1 MRATSIRA
9 RETTMN
15 FGRRRFLH
23 LAAGAAA
30 LPALPRFTWAQTY
43 PSRPV
48 RLIVPV
54 AAGGS
59 TDILARLLGQWLSE
73 RLGRPFIVENR
84 PGAGGNIG
92 VEAVVKAPADGYT
105 LLMINVGNAT
115 NAALYEKLPFNFI
128 RDIAPVAGVDR
139 QPYVMLVHPSFPA
152 KTVHQFVA
160 HAKGGTSKISMA
172 STGNGTGGHVSGE
185 WFKIMTGIDM
195 VHVPYR
201 GSAPAMT
208 DLIAGQVEVY
218 FGSAGTSI
226 GHIKAGRLRALAVTT
241 AKRSELL
248 PDIPTV
254 SETLPGYEASFW
266 TGVGAPRG
274 TPADV
279 TDRLNKEINTA
290 LADPQITARLADMG
304 STALPGSVAD
314 FGTLIVEETEKW
326 TRVIRAANIKPD

>member
-1 MRATSIRA
+1 
-9 RETTMN
+9 
-15 FGRRRFLH
+15 
-23 LAAGAAA
+23 
-30 LPALPRFTWAQTY
+30 
-43 PSRPV
+43 V

-54 AAGGS
+54 APGGS
-59 TDILARLLGQWLSE
+59 TDILARLVAQWLSE

-92 VEAVVKAPADGYT
+92 VEAVVRAPADGYT

-115 NAALYEKLPFNFI
+115 NAALYEKLSFNFI
-128 RDIAPVAGVDR
+128 RDIAPVAGIDR

-152 KTVHQFVA
+152 KTVPQFIA
-160 HAKGGTSKISMA
+160 HAKDGRSKISMA
-172 STGNGTGGHVSGE
+172 STGNGTGGHVAGE

-208 DLIAGQVEVY
+208 DLIGGQVEVY

-226 GHIKAGRLRALAVTT
+226 EHIKAGRLRALAVTT
-241 AKRSELL
+241 TKRSELL
-248 PDIPTV
+248 PHIPTI

-266 TGVGAPRG
+266 TCIGAPRG
-274 TPADV
+274 TPADI

-290 LADPQITARLADMG
+290 LIDPQIRARLADMG
-304 STALPGSVAD
+304 SAVLPGSVAD

-326 TRVIRAANIKPD
+326 ARVIRGANIKPD